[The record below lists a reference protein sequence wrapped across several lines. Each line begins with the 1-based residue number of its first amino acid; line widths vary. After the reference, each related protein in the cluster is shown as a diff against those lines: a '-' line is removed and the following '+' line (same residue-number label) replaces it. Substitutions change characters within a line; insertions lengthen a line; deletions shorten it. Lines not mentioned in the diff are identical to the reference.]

1 MHMKAVREHHI
12 NLRESWVIGDS
23 DADMDAGK
31 KLGCR
36 TIRIE
41 DGNTFEDA
49 VNTILND

>member
-1 MHMKAVREHHI
+1 MKAVREHNI

-41 DGNTFEDA
+41 NGVTFKDA
-49 VNTILND
+49 VNMIIDA